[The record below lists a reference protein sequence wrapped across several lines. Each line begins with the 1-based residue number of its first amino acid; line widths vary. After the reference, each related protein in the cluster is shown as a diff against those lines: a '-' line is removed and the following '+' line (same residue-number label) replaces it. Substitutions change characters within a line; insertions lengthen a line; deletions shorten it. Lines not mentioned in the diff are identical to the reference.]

1 MKGDAMKRRD
11 VLTLLGGAAAGW
23 PLAARAQQRPVPVI
37 GFLHGNTPGSAADFL
52 AAFRQGL
59 NDTGYVEHRNVGIE
73 YRWAE
78 NQYDRLPLAADLVRR
93 QVAVIYSGPTAAALA
108 AKAATTTI
116 PVVFTTAGDPV
127 QLGLVASLNRPG
139 SNVTGATSYTAQ
151 LASKQLE
158 LLHGLVPKAVVVG
171 VLANPNNPTAES
183 QIRELQAAANVLG
196 LRLHVLNVGSEGDIN
211 TAFATFIAQRAD
223 ALFVTADGFF
233 RSRREPIVAL
243 AARHRLPTMYSARD
257 FVAAG
262 GLICYTS
269 SNLDAGRQTGIYAGR
284 ILKGERPADLPVTQP
299 TKFEL
304 VINLKTAKTL
314 GLAVPDKLL
323 ALADEVIE

>member
-1 MKGDAMKRRD
+1 MRRRD
-11 VLTLLGGAAAGW
+11 FITLVGGAAAAW
-23 PLAARAQQRPVPVI
+23 PAAARAQQRTLPVI
-37 GFLHGNTPGSAADFL
+37 GLLHGNSPGAAADDL

-78 NQYDRLPLAADLVRR
+78 GQYDRLPALAADLVRR
-93 QVAVIYSGPTAAALA
+93 QVAVIFTSGGTVGALA

-116 PVVFTTAGDPV
+116 PIVFQTAGDPV

-139 SNVTGATSYTAQ
+139 GNVTGVTAYSAQ

-158 LLHGLVPKAVVVG
+158 LLHELVPKTVVIG
-171 VLANPNNPTAES
+171 VLVNPNAPIAEP

-196 LRLHVLNVGSEGDIN
+196 LRLHVLNVGSEGDAS
-211 TAFATFIAQRAD
+211 TAFTTLLAQRAD
-223 ALFVTADGFF
+223 ALFITSDALFT
-233 RSRREPIVAL
+233 SRRDSIVAL
-243 AARHRLPTMYSARD
+243 AARHALPTMYPRREYVTS
-257 FVAAG
+257 G

-269 SNLDAGRQTGIYAGR
+269 SALDAYRRAGIYVGR
-284 ILKGERPADLPVTQP
+284 VLKGEQPADLPVMQP

-304 VINLKTAKTL
+304 VINIKTARTL
-314 GLAVPDKLL
+314 GLDVPDKLL
-323 ALADEVIE
+323 ARADEVIE